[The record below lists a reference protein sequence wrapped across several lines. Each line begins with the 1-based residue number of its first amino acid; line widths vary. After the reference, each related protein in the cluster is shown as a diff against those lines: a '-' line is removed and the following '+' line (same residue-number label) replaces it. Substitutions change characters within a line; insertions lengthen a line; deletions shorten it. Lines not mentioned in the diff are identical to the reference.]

1 MSKRIIISVIKY
13 YQMVFA
19 FYRKYPRCK
28 FMPSC
33 SDYMIMAVEKYG
45 PVKGLCLGVWRIL
58 RCNPLAK
65 FRIDLP

>member
-1 MSKRIIISVIKY
+1 
-13 YQMVFA
+13 MVFA